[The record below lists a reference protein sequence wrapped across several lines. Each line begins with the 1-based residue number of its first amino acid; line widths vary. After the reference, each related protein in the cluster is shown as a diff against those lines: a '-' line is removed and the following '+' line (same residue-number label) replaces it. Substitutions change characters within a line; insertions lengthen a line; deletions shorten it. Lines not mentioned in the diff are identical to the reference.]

1 MYEAVKVKI
10 YCDASVLNGLSKP
23 EDMHTFESKTVP
35 HFDDHIDVGGTDAS
49 GFFSATCAILAT
61 KNMKKSRLCELL
73 VDTSLFNTKSAQSLI
88 YVNAGSK
95 VCVCVCAIRPDQR
108 IQASGHCSWPLQQI
122 MLGVGHPCSNIN
134 VRVIHL
140 YKQQARR
147 QTPSS
152 RETNVHANSL

>member
-95 VCVCVCAIRPDQR
+95 VFVCVCVCVPYALTNEFKPQAIVV
-108 IQASGHCSWPLQQI
+108 GHCSKS
-122 MLGVGHPCSNIN
+122 CSASDIFAP
-134 VRVIHL
+134 ISMC
-140 YKQQARR
+140 A
-147 QTPSS
+147 
-152 RETNVHANSL
+152 